1 MESEQRLR
9 ETIEAQLASAQS
21 DIEAEKVAWESL
33 KKKLD
38 QVEVDDMRIQNKM
51 LHDQMAS
58 LSVTVDKFQSTK
70 ASALMGKEI
79 SHYGAE

>member
-9 ETIEAQLASAQS
+9 ETIAAQLASAQS
-21 DIEAEKVAWESL
+21 DIEAEKVAWESS

-38 QVEVDDMRIQNKM
+38 QVVEIDDMRIQNKM

-58 LSVTVDKFQSTK
+58 LS
-70 ASALMGKEI
+70 
-79 SHYGAE
+79 